1 MSHSESCLHES
12 PKGPRDKNPTL
23 GRSKLQAT
31 DTGAESKGKG
41 AIGSPCLKARLVPK
55 GLGLGKRRQ
64 WGRGGRRVSG
74 GGGRWKRQAE
84 LPGSRHMGG
93 GQEKG
98 RPRSSKGSRQEATQL
113 GPPPPWVRVPP
124 ESLGQGRKPRL
135 GDPRATTTYKAG
147 LGFVAGGTQSG
158 WKRND

>member
-93 GQEKG
+93 GGRRKG
-98 RPRSSKGSRQEATQL
+98 GPEAARAAGKKQHS
-113 GPPPPWVRVPP
+113 WA
-124 ESLGQGRKPRL
+124 RL
-135 GDPRATTTYKAG
+135 LPG
-147 LGFVAGGTQSG
+147 
-158 WKRND
+158 